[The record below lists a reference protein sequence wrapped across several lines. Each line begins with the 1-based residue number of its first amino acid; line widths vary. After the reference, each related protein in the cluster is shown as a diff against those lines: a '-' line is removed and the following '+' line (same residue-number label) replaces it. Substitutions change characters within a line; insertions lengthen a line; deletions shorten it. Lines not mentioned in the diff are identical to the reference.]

1 MDWYKRSD
9 PLIFAKLTLVLISL
23 WFLGNIIESETLQL
37 RNIESNSLVFECVAD
52 NGIDEP
58 LKKKVIISVS
68 GKRSL
73 HSLISFF

>member
-1 MDWYKRSD
+1 MKNVQNSIFIGLVYKS
-9 PLIFAKLTLVLISL
+9 
-23 WFLGNIIESETLQL
+23 LGNIIESETLQL

-52 NGIDEP
+52 NGVDEP

-73 HSLISFF
+73 HSLISFFRKFKTISN

>member
-1 MDWYKRSD
+1 
-9 PLIFAKLTLVLISL
+9 
-23 WFLGNIIESETLQL
+23 L

-52 NGIDEP
+52 NGVDEP

-73 HSLISFF
+73 HSLISFLENLRQYQIEMQANYVILK